1 MRTILG
7 WSAALVCAIQTQS
20 TRRTTTLSIKQI
32 ILRSTFKDFSRKGA
46 KAQRTRRRPRI
57 AQELTEETE
66 KSVFV
71 TPFALLSPVKNLPL
85 HFICLVCLCALS
97 PLRETI

>member
-20 TRRTTTLSIKQI
+20 IRTTTILSIKQI
-32 ILRSTFKDFSRKGA
+32 ILRSRFKNFSRKGA
-46 KAQRTRRRPRI
+46 KAERTRRKLRI
-57 AQELTEETE
+57 EHALTEETE
-66 KSVFV
+66 ELVFV

-97 PLRETI
+97 PLR